1 MVRSRTR
8 RNRLTAPVC
17 RVFAVA
23 KAPGPPDIGAME
35 LNLPL
40 TAILAVVSALFAT
53 GSGYMG
59 AKMPDPK
66 RGPRMLPWRFFM
78 LLGALAAMLLVV
90 HLLTLL
96 GLKHDQPMRF

>member
-1 MVRSRTR
+1 
-8 RNRLTAPVC
+8 
-17 RVFAVA
+17 
-23 KAPGPPDIGAME
+23 ME
-35 LNLPL
+35 MSLPL
-40 TAILAVVSALFAT
+40 TAILAAVCALFAA

-59 AKMPDPK
+59 GRAPDPR

-78 LLGALAAMLLVV
+78 LLAVVATMLLAV

>member
-1 MVRSRTR
+1 
-8 RNRLTAPVC
+8 
-17 RVFAVA
+17 
-23 KAPGPPDIGAME
+23 ME
-35 LNLPL
+35 LDLPL
-40 TAILAVVSALFAT
+40 TAILAVVCLLIAA

-66 RGPRMLPWRFFM
+66 RGPRMVPWRFVM
-78 LLGALAAMLLVV
+78 LLAVLAVLVLAV

>member
-1 MVRSRTR
+1 
-8 RNRLTAPVC
+8 
-17 RVFAVA
+17 
-23 KAPGPPDIGAME
+23 ME
-35 LNLPL
+35 MDLPL
-40 TAILAVVSALFAT
+40 TAILALVCGLFAA

-59 AKMPDPK
+59 AKMPDPR

-78 LLGALAAMLLVV
+78 LVAVLTAMLLVV